1 MLKVSLRFFSLKK
14 DLTLKQEKSIL
25 TLLQK
30 IFYNSYIFFNLI
42 YNLIYI
48 YIFLNNKLNK
58 YFNFLQIC
66 QIFSCSKYNIIHWI
80 QNL

>member
-48 YIFLNNKLNK
+48 YIFK
-58 YFNFLQIC
+58 Q
-66 QIFSCSKYNIIHWI
+66 
-80 QNL
+80 